1 MAQGP
6 PAPRTLESARQQ
18 AAEAS
23 GGISNDAI
31 YSAIVRALDEV
42 RAGGSVLDLGAG
54 TGSFA
59 RRLLHSQRFDRVSA
73 ADLMECPADL
83 DLDWIRADLND
94 PLPLPSE
101 SFDTIVAAEVIEH
114 LENPRAMAREVF
126 RLLRPG
132 GHAIISTPN
141 NESWRSLLSL
151 WLRGHHIAFLDVSY
165 PAHITA
171 LVRKD
176 VERILVEAGFEK
188 PTFRF
193 TNEGGIPGTPTITW
207 QKISAGMLRGL
218 RYSDNVIAIARKPG
232 AGS

>member
-1 MAQGP
+1 MAQSP
-6 PAPRTLESARQQ
+6 PAPRTLESARQL

-31 YSAIVRALDEV
+31 YSAILRTLDES
-42 RAGGSVLDLGAG
+42 AAHGSVLDFGSG
-54 TGSFA
+54 TGSLTN
-59 RRLLHSQRFDRVSA
+59 RLLQSRRFDRVSA
-73 ADLMECPADL
+73 ADLMDRPPNL
-83 DLDWIRADLND
+83 DLTWIRADLND

-132 GHAIISTPN
+132 GVTVVSTPN

-151 WLRGHHIAFLDVSY
+151 WLRGHHIAFLDGSY

-176 VERILVEAGFEK
+176 LQRILVEAGFD
-188 PTFRF
+188 PPQFRY
-193 TNEGGIPGTPTITW
+193 TDEGGIPGMPTTSW
-207 QKISAGMLRGL
+207 QKISAGALRGL
-218 RYSDNVIAIARKPG
+218 RFSDNMIAVARKPG
-232 AGS
+232 ARP